1 MCPTEMCVHMKQD
14 KLLGKKINICISI
27 IHNGPEV
34 EMHSV
39 SGEYIE
45 NKVLHGD

>member
-1 MCPTEMCVHMKQD
+1 MI
-14 KLLGKKINICISI
+14 LGPLSREKNKHRYISI

-39 SGEYIE
+39 SGECIE
-45 NKVLHGD
+45 NKILHGD